1 MKIKYKFH
9 DISSSIYL
17 GRDDTAQTCDFLV
30 PNQAFYL
37 LNYISNLFYLFFF
50 LFSFHFRIAIFP
62 DTYAPPIG
70 RCCNS
75 SCDSCLFCFSSFCKF
90 GSNNSRNN
98 IRCSKNYSFIWV
110 FLYILHHLLTS
121 FFRMSYFTV
130 CSIDFPI
137 SLTLSVTLLNLLT
150 LNIVFISYYYFLSL
164 NYPDSNRKSQNQN
177 LVYCQLYYSS
187 IIFALYNYQ
196 PFIFFALSAVNFR
209 L

>member
-70 RCCNS
+70 SAAIVPAIAACFVFPAFASLAATTPGTISDVPRIIAS
-75 SCDSCLFCFSSFCKF
+75 SGCFFT
-90 GSNNSRNN
+90 
-98 IRCSKNYSFIWV
+98 YSPLPSYQ
-110 FLYILHHLLTS
+110 FL
-121 FFRMSYFTV
+121 
-130 CSIDFPI
+130 
-137 SLTLSVTLLNLLT
+137 
-150 LNIVFISYYYFLSL
+150 
-164 NYPDSNRKSQNQN
+164 
-177 LVYCQLYYSS
+177 
-187 IIFALYNYQ
+187 
-196 PFIFFALSAVNFR
+196 
-209 L
+209 